1 MTGLDMEI
9 KSKSFLRSADAE
21 SYKIKPSSKTNFPS
35 LTVEQ
40 SCMFSYDTDD
50 RKNRA
55 LIKVG
60 NSGWSP
66 PQSFEA
72 AGQASEAI
80 IEPEYEDDLGE
91 AHLGINIEH
100 GVGQV

>member
-1 MTGLDMEI
+1 MT
-9 KSKSFLRSADAE
+9 
-21 SYKIKPSSKTNFPS
+21 S
-35 LTVEQ
+35 LITET

-72 AGQASEAI
+72 AGQASEAV
-80 IEPEYEDDLGE
+80 IEREWEDDIGE
-91 AHLGINIEH
+91 AHLGVSIEH
-100 GVGQV
+100 GLGQVLTRKTTLIIVQTHENCDD

>member
-1 MTGLDMEI
+1 L
-9 KSKSFLRSADAE
+9 
-21 SYKIKPSSKTNFPS
+21 

-80 IEPEYEDDLGE
+80 IEREYEDDPGE
-91 AHLGINIEH
+91 AHLGVNIEH